1 MAYEEREGSG
11 CLFEN
16 EYKRPDNN
24 KPDYTGKLMINGELV
39 KLAAWRKQGKKGE
52 FISLSV
58 DTYKKENAPF

>member
-39 KLAAWRKQGKKGE
+39 KLAAWRKQGKK
-52 FISLSV
+52 
-58 DTYKKENAPF
+58 T